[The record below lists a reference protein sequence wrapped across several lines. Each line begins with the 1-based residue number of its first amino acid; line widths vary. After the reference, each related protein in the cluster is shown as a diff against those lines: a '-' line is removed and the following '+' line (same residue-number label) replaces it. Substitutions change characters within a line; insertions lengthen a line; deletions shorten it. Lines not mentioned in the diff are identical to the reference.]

1 MNAREFNHADAV
13 ALLPLAAAGALDA
26 PQQRRLEEHARACLS
41 CRRELEIWSG
51 YTQGLRQLPQPP
63 IPANL
68 MERTRARLM
77 QQNAVTADRRWDAL
91 MLAALALFAW
101 TVGLTFWFVARI
113 VTDGELL
120 VMGANLVRFG
130 TWSAGS
136 TVLVWLT
143 AAVAA
148 LALGKRRREL
158 RRAL

>member
-1 MNAREFNHADAV
+1 MSEHEFNHSDA
-13 ALLPLAAAGALDA
+13 AELLALAAAGALDIRE
-26 PQQRRLEEHARACLS
+26 RRQLEEHARECQE
-41 CRRELEIWSG
+41 CRREMEIWNG
-51 YTQGLRQLPQPP
+51 YSQGLRQLPQPP
-63 IPANL
+63 IPVQL
-68 MERTRARLM
+68 LERTRTRLV
-77 QQNAVTADRRWDAL
+77 AERAAAADRRWDEL
-91 MLAALALFAW
+91 MLGALALFAW

-113 VTDGELL
+113 VTGGELV

-148 LALGKRRREL
+148 IALGRRRREL

>member
-1 MNAREFNHADAV
+1 MSEHESMAG
-13 ALLPLAAAGALDA
+13 LLALAAAGALDIQ
-26 PQQRRLEEHARACLS
+26 QQRLLEEHARACPV
-41 CRRELEIWSG
+41 CRRELEVWSLYG
-51 YTQGLRQLPQPP
+51 QSLRRLPQPP
-63 IPANL
+63 VPAQL

-77 QQNAVTADRRWDAL
+77 SERAAAADRTWEAL
-91 MLAALALFAW
+91 MLGSLALFAW
-101 TVGLTFWFVARI
+101 SVGLAFWFVARI
-113 VTDGELL
+113 VTGGQLL

-136 TVLVWLT
+136 TLLVWLT